1 MRSFKTYT
9 PKTEQKS
16 TATAEELAQQIAA
29 AYDGKSNAQ
38 MLKSVLAEAE
48 KSKRAGTLSNAEID
62 AFYNAFAPMLDG
74 AQRKKLSAIVE
85 KLKKI

>member
-1 MRSFKTYT
+1 MKSFKTYT
-9 PKTEQKS
+9 PKKEQKS
-16 TATAEELAQQIAA
+16 SASAEELVAQLTA

-62 AFYNAFAPMLDG
+62 AFYNAFAPMVDG
-74 AQRKKLSAIVE
+74 SQRKKLQEIVE